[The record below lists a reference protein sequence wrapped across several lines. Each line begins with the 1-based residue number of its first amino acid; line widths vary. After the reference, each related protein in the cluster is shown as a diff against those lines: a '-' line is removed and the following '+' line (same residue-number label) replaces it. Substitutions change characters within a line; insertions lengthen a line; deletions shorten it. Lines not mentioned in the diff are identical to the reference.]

1 MDLMGQLP
9 RMSKEDVLVFVHSC
23 QHASGGFSPAPHH
36 DPHLLYTLSAIQ
48 VRSHDLPHPHMW
60 PHDLPHPHMWPHDLP
75 HTHIWSHD
83 LPYLPHVVT

>member
-1 MDLMGQLP
+1 MCTRAHTRSQDYCTLEFLRISGVYWGLTAMDLMGQLP

-48 VRSHDLPHPHMW
+48 VRSHDLPH
-60 PHDLPHPHMWPHDLP
+60 L
-75 HTHIWSHD
+75 T
-83 LPYLPHVVT
+83 HVVT